1 MSRRLA
7 DRLTGCMLGGAVGD
21 ALAAPVEFMSLP
33 NIRAQFGSAGVTD
46 YAPGY
51 GRIGAV
57 TDDTQMPLWTADGL
71 LRAECPRES
80 ARRGQRARAVCLACE
95 IAALT
100 HGHPTGY
107 RAADLYTRCRDKDTW
122 RRRFRH

>member
-71 LRAECPRES
+71 LHAECPGSQRGVGNVP
-80 ARRGQRARAVCLACE
+80 ARSVSPAKLR
-95 IAALT
+95 
-100 HGHPTGY
+100 P
-107 RAADLYTRCRDKDTW
+107 
-122 RRRFRH
+122 